1 VKPRDTFGAN
11 PPGRLA
17 AVMLR
22 ALTAELA
29 DPGRYSRARAY
40 ARDGAVVDIEIE
52 PGVVRGVVQ
61 GGRPGAYEAMVFVTP
76 LTPADIAQIATPGST
91 AASIPG
97 PEDLATSCTCPDGD
111 EYASAV
117 CKHALATLMVFA
129 DEVTMEPDLLL
140 RWRSGA
146 AVVPLRAGGRGAG
159 RTPSSSSSSSRPGV
173 VAVDVLAERL
183 QARGPL
189 PSLPQ
194 LAPPAVSPVLADELT
209 DVLVSALAAVARPS

>member
-29 DPGRYSRARAY
+29 DPGRYARARAY

-61 GGRPGAYEAMVFVTP
+61 GSRPGAYEAMVFVTP
-76 LTPADIAQIATPGST
+76 LAPADVAQVATPGST
-91 AASIPG
+91 ATTIPG

-117 CKHALATLMVFA
+117 CKHALATLMVLA
-129 DEVTMEPDLLL
+129 DEVTIEPDLLL

-146 AVVPLRAGGRGAG
+146 TVVPLRRRGRGTGPAAPEAGGPNVG
-159 RTPSSSSSSSRPGV
+159 TI
-173 VAVDVLAERL
+173 DVLAERMR
-183 QARGPL
+183 ARGSL
-189 PSLPQ
+189 PSLPR
-194 LAPPAVSPVLADELT
+194 LESPAARPVPSDEFT